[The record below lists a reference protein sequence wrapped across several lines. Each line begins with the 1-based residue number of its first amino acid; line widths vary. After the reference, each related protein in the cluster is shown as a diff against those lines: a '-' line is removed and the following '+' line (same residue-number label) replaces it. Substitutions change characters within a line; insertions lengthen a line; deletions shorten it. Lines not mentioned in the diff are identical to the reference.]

1 MEEDH
6 PESALVNLL
15 KEQLDDVLQ
24 QLKAKEE
31 ECNELIELIIQKDAL
46 IEDHRRILK
55 SAAKQVPGIEY

>member
-1 MEEDH
+1 MKEDH

-15 KEQLDDVLQ
+15 NEQLDDILQ

-55 SAAKQVPGIEY
+55 SAAMQVSGIEY

>member
-46 IEDHRRILK
+46 IEDHKRILK

>member
-1 MEEDH
+1 MKEDY

-31 ECNELIELIIQKDAL
+31 ECNELIELITQKDAL
-46 IEDHRRILK
+46 IEDHKRIIK
-55 SAAKQVPGIEY
+55 SAAKQAPGIKY